1 MYTHSRMAGL
11 AAALGLLL
19 LVAPGC
25 SSKSIQTTSDS
36 QSTEGR
42 QKEPRL
48 SEKDL
53 LGKAPAAPG
62 QGKSSDEIQVAKGRP
77 SDEIQVARVEPSD
90 AARRHAED
98 IQREQVA
105 TAAAGLKDVFFAFDS
120 WKISD
125 EAKQALERDAN
136 WLKSNS
142 GKVVTIEGH
151 CDERGTQAYNVVLGE
166 KRAKAV
172 RNYLLELGVGAGR
185 LTVTSYG
192 KERPFCKEHDE
203 ACYQQNRR
211 GHMTLRV
218 K

>member
-1 MYTHSRMAGL
+1 MYTHARMAGL

-62 QGKSSDEIQVAKGRP
+62 QRGSSEEIQVAKV
-77 SDEIQVARVEPSD
+77 QPSD
-90 AARRHAED
+90 AARRQAED

-125 EAKQALERDAN
+125 ESKRALELDAN

-142 GKVVTIEGH
+142 GKVVTVEGH

-172 RNYLLELGVGAGR
+172 RNYLVELGVGAGR

-211 GHMTLRV
+211 GHMTLRI